1 MDGNAL
7 PQFTAEFI
15 VLTLHPQS
23 EKENPEVIDDWPL
36 HPAADINTSLS
47 VGACW
52 HGKKCSWKSN
62 PYIALH
68 FNELQCNCIAL
79 H

>member
-7 PQFTAEFI
+7 LQVTVEYNI
-15 VLTLHPQS
+15 LKLHPQS

-36 HPAADINTSLS
+36 HPAADIKTSLS

-52 HGKKCSWKSN
+52 HGKK
-62 PYIALH
+62 
-68 FNELQCNCIAL
+68 
-79 H
+79 

>member
-7 PQFTAEFI
+7 LQFTAEFI

-36 HPAADINTSLS
+36 HPAADIKTSLS

-52 HGKKCSWKSN
+52 HGKK
-62 PYIALH
+62 
-68 FNELQCNCIAL
+68 
-79 H
+79 